1 MFGNITDVPGVKVGH
16 AENNEGITGCTV
28 ILVENGAVCGVDVRG
43 SAPGTRETDA
53 LDPINE
59 IDRVHGICLSGGS
72 AFGLDAATGVMQYLE
87 EQGVGVD
94 AGVTTIPIVPSAV
107 LFDLFIGDPK
117 TRPTAKMGYDAAQS
131 AIVGPFANGNTGA
144 GYGAT
149 VGKLAGPQFCMK
161 GGLGSAAIAGK
172 NDLVVGAIVAV
183 NAVGDIK
190 DPNTRQILAGARNPK
205 TGEWLDCC
213 AYLEEYGQSEALP
226 GTNTTIGVIAVNAKL
241 TKAEAKKIAQLT
253 QNALARTIYP
263 VHTMLDGDTVFVL
276 GTGDKTYSV
285 DYLGHLATT
294 VMEEAIVVGVKE
306 AERLAEVESYKSI
319 QIKSIEGTGGNCHEA
334 E

>member
-16 AENNEGITGCTV
+16 VENKEGITGCTA

-59 IDRVHGICLSGGS
+59 IDRVHAISLSGGS
-72 AFGLDAATGVMQYLE
+72 AFGLDAATGIMQFLE
-87 EQGVGVD
+87 EQDIGVD
-94 AGVTTIPIVPSAV
+94 TGVAKIPIVPSAV
-107 LFDLFIGDPK
+107 LFDLFIGNPK
-117 TRPTAKMGYDAAQS
+117 TRPTAAMGYEAAKN
-131 AIVGPFANGNTGA
+131 ARVGFFSNGNTGA

-161 GGLGSAAIAGK
+161 GGLGSASIAGK
-172 NDLVVGAIVAV
+172 DNLVVGAIVAV

-190 DPNTRQILAGARNPK
+190 DPSTRKTLAGAWNK
-205 TGEWLDCC
+205 EKAEWIDCC
-213 AYLEEYGQSEALP
+213 AYLEEHVQSEALS
-226 GTNTTIGVIAVNAKL
+226 GTNTTIGVVAVNARL

-263 VHTMLDGDTVFVL
+263 VHTMLDGDTIFVL
-276 GTGDKTYSV
+276 GTGNTIYPV
-285 DYLGHLATT
+285 DYIGYLATK
-294 VMEEAIVVGVKE
+294 VMEDAILTAVKS
-306 AERLAEVESYKSI
+306 AKKLAGVESYSSI
-319 QIKSIEGTGGNCHEA
+319 PKMT
-334 E
+334 

>member
-16 AENNEGITGCTV
+16 AENSKGITGCTA

-59 IDRVHGICLSGGS
+59 IDHVHGICLSGGS
-72 AFGLDAATGVMQYLE
+72 AFGLDAATGVMQFLE
-87 EQGVGVD
+87 EQGIGVD
-94 AGVTTIPIVPSAV
+94 AGIATIPIVPSAV

-117 TRPTAKMGYDAAQS
+117 TRPTAPMGYEAAKS
-131 AIVGPFANGNTGA
+131 AVIGPFENGNTGA

-161 GGLGSAAIAGK
+161 GGLGSTSITGK
-172 NDLVVGAIVAV
+172 EGVVVGAIVAV
-183 NAVGDIK
+183 NAVGDVK
-190 DPNTRQILAGARNPK
+190 DPNTRETLAGARDPK
-205 TGEWLDCC
+205 TREWIDCC
-213 AYLEEYGQSEALP
+213 TYLEEYVQSEGLS
-226 GTNTTIGVIAVNAKL
+226 GTNTTIGVIAVNARL

-263 VHTMLDGDTVFVL
+263 VHTMLDGDTIFVL
-276 GTGDKTYSV
+276 GTGDKTYPV
-285 DYLGHLATT
+285 DYLGHLATR
-294 VMEEAIVVGVKE
+294 VMEEAIIAGIK
-306 AERLAEVESYKSI
+306 AANKIAEVESYKSI
-319 QIKSIEGTGGNCHEA
+319 QISST
-334 E
+334 